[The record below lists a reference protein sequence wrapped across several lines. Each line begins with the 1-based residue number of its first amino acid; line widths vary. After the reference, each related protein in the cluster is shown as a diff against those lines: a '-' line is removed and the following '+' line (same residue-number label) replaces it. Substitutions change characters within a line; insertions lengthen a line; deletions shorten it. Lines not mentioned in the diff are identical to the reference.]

1 MDAQIVGSYHGY
13 LGLIAAAVRQAEK
26 DLRYSGPPRYGMPTA
41 TDKLTA
47 GVFLAYMR
55 GDDTPWPEGGID
67 GETITKRRR
76 AKNRAC

>member
-26 DLRYSGPPRYGMPTA
+26 DLRYSGPPRYGMPAA

-55 GDDTPWPEGGID
+55 GDDTPWPGVGID
-67 GETITKRRR
+67 GETTTTHPP